1 MNEKRWLVNRI
12 LQLLDLLENTNNQPI
27 VRQIQ
32 GLLYELIE
40 SN

>member
-40 SN
+40 SD